1 MTLNEFIT
9 KLEKT
14 PRTWRLMAPRRIRCM
29 KGCPIQALG
38 GAWDQRDGALGLA
51 PGVKASI
58 VTAADRGNNKLRA
71 RLLKACGL

>member
-14 PRTWRLMAPRRIRCM
+14 PRTWRLRSKRFIRCR
-29 KGCPIQALG
+29 KGCPIDALG
-38 GAWDQRDGALGLA
+38 GAWHMRDGALGLA

-58 VTAADRGNNKLRA
+58 VEAADYGNNKLRA